1 MRSPLLHALLPAA
14 LVSAQADL
22 LALLQSQPDLSTLTD
37 LLSIADLADALAQA
51 TNITIIAPTNEA
63 FQNVDPNIPEGVAVA
78 NRNVTS
84 VTALL
89 SNHVFRGLYPAA
101 SVGEVPNFVQS
112 LLTPDF
118 VNDQQPFTNF
128 TGGQYIGIVKN
139 GADVEVLS
147 GEFAVSKVVEAD
159 IPLGENI
166 IIHKV
171 DTALAFGAPLQLFT
185 ARAGYTALNGALE
198 AVDNLGLQLGLT
210 DDGGTAIG
218 VSDLTV
224 FVPMNEAFQLIGS
237 VLEGADQETL

>member
-147 GEFAVSKVVEAD
+147 GEFAVSKVVEA
-159 IPLGENI
+159 
-166 IIHKV
+166 
-171 DTALAFGAPLQLFT
+171 
-185 ARAGYTALNGALE
+185 
-198 AVDNLGLQLGLT
+198 
-210 DDGGTAIG
+210 
-218 VSDLTV
+218 VSM
-224 FVPMNEAFQLIGS
+224 PYH
-237 VLEGADQETL
+237 